1 MISTTV
7 VRTLSG
13 PFFFISAA
21 NGKVYNESEG
31 KIFAEKW
38 SGTEKGPVDRPVPSL
53 VYS

>member
-13 PFFFISAA
+13 PFFISAT